1 MTRVWVYDR
10 MATDSTLLTLVG
22 TSVTT
27 DPMETPGNPLDDV
40 TTIVPRVY
48 QSTSLNATPHEK
60 PFIMYRQTSDVQS
73 FRGDDGDVIRQ
84 KGYMIFAH
92 DVPGDYLRIDSVI
105 DRLRTLFGDVVDQ
118 AEGIVRSTWLET
130 SDDLRDEDMGTI
142 TKFGRI
148 LVTYRA

>member
-1 MTRVWVYDR
+1 MTRAWVYDR
-10 MATDSTLLTLVG
+10 MATDPTLLLTIG

-27 DPMETPGNPLDDV
+27 DPMETPGDPSDDV
-40 TTIVPRVY
+40 TTVTPRVY
-48 QSTSLNATPHEK
+48 QSTSINAAPHLK

-84 KGYMIFAH
+84 KGYMIFVH
-92 DVPGDYLRIDSVI
+92 DTPGDYMRIDTLI
-105 DRLRTLFGDVVDQ
+105 GRLRVLFGDVVDQ

-142 TKFGRI
+142 LKYGRI

>member
-10 MATDSTLLTLVG
+10 MVDDAALMALVG
-22 TSVTT
+22 TTVVDDNDT
-27 DPMETPGNPLDDV
+27 PLDLGDDI

-60 PFIMYRQTSDVQS
+60 PFIMYRQTSDVQN

-92 DVPGDYLRIDSVI
+92 DVPGDYMRIDTVI
-105 DRLRTLFGDVVDQ
+105 DRLRALFGDVVDQ
-118 AEGIVRSTWLET
+118 AEGVVRSTWLET

-142 TKFGRI
+142 LKYGRI

>member
-1 MTRVWVYDR
+1 MTRVWVYDQ
-10 MATDSTLLTLVG
+10 MVDDAALMVLVG
-22 TSVTT
+22 TTVVDDNDT
-27 DPMETPGNPLDDV
+27 PLDPGDDT

-48 QSTSLNATPHEK
+48 QSTSLNAAPHEK
-60 PFIMYRQTSDVQS
+60 PFIMYRQTSDVQN

-92 DVPGDYLRIDSVI
+92 DVPGDYMRIDTVI
-105 DRLRTLFGDVVDQ
+105 DRLRVLFGDVTDQ
-118 AEGIVRSTWLET
+118 AEGVVRSTWLET

-142 TKFGRI
+142 LKYGRI